1 MRVLALGVVL
11 ALAAAAS
18 AQPVSITDCGQTV
31 GPGESGVVAN
41 DLTCPVGTGTFV
53 VAVGNGG
60 SLDLAG
66 HALAGGRTGSRCERR
81 CTISS
86 TGTAGTISDSE
97 TGVGAG
103 IAAVTD
109 GGRLT
114 ISNVVLDNH
123 SIAILTDFDHDRYQQ
138 ISEIY
143 KESSYLPP
151 DSDGTPLVYTRVEG
165 CLLLFCRSMRRVER
179 LEVVK
184 PRFIRATTVP
194 ERSDFKYSLS
204 EWTFEPEGDGTRVTY
219 LMEMEPNFWLPPF
232 VGPWFLKRTLVKGA
246 PAAIDQIELLAQQE
260 ERAAT
265 SSAAR

>member
-1 MRVLALGVVL
+1 MRFRKPLLLIAIGVYYVSVC
-11 ALAAAAS
+11 AAATLRNVD
-18 AQPVSITDCGQTV
+18 VS
-31 GPGESGVVAN
+31 
-41 DLTCPVGTGTFV
+41 
-53 VAVGNGG
+53 
-60 SLDLAG
+60 
-66 HALAGGRTGSRCERR
+66 R
-81 CTISS
+81 
-86 TGTAGTISDSE
+86 
-97 TGVGAG
+97 
-103 IAAVTD
+103 
-109 GGRLT
+109 
-114 ISNVVLDNH
+114 
-123 SIAILTDFDHDRYQQ
+123 DHDRYRVVADTHLDASPEAIYKVLLDFDDDRYQR

-165 CLLLFCRSMRRVER
+165 CLLRYCRSMSRVER
-179 LEVVK
+179 LEVVT
-184 PRFIRATTVP
+184 PEFIRSRTVP